1 MQERSERTRRR
12 LVYAGAEMFHRNG
25 YANATLGEIASA
37 AGVTKGA
44 LYFHFASK
52 DELAEAVQQRGCAL
66 LHDSVRALREAGT
79 PPLQALIDTTHWLA
93 WTLHA
98 DPAVAASFRITKE
111 CGPPTRGPAGTRPA
125 VVDFHAAWIS
135 AVSTL
140 LRLARDAGE
149 LRAQGR
155 AWDSAQA
162 LVVAAACGI
171 EVMSGTGMP
180 YGELQRKVTALWA
193 LLLPALVAEDRAR
206 EYRTQAAAVMGSEH
220 TTGPEHLT
228 GTRHTTGPERTAGT
242 GHPADPGPAG
252 RTAPPPSREPARPP
266 GSSNSDSDSDGGGS
280 AVRDGTGDAGRDGA
294 RDAETVRSS
303 R

>member
-12 LVYAGAEMFHRNG
+12 LVYAGAELFHRNG

-66 LHDSVRALREAGT
+66 LHDAVRALRESGAT
-79 PPLQALIDTTHWLA
+79 PLQALIDTTHWLA
-93 WTLHA
+93 WTLHE

-111 CGPPTRGPAGTRPA
+111 CGPAPRGPSGARPA
-125 VVDFHAAWIS
+125 VVDFHGAWIS
-135 AVSTL
+135 AVCTL
-140 LRLARDAGE
+140 LRMARDTGEVAAAGRGWE
-149 LRAQGR
+149 
-155 AWDSAQA
+155 SAEA

-193 LLLPALVAEDRAR
+193 LLLPALVAAGRGR
-206 EYRTQAAAVMGSEH
+206 EYRTQPATAADTAVD
-220 TTGPEHLT
+220 
-228 GTRHTTGPERTAGT
+228 
-242 GHPADPGPAG
+242 ADGGAWPG
-252 RTAPPPSREPARPP
+252 SREPGDFLGDGMP
-266 GSSNSDSDSDGGGS
+266 G
-280 AVRDGTGDAGRDGA
+280 THP
-294 RDAETVRSS
+294 VRSG

>member
-66 LHDSVRALREAGT
+66 LHDSVRGLRESGV

-111 CGPPTRGPAGTRPA
+111 CGAPPRAPAGTRPA
-125 VVDFHAAWIS
+125 VVDLHAAWIS

-149 LRAQGR
+149 LSARGR

-206 EYRTQAAAVMGSEH
+206 EYRTQAAAAIGA
-220 TTGPEHLT
+220 
-228 GTRHTTGPERTAGT
+228 ERAPDTPDMPCTPIPDTPDTPDMPCTPIPDTPGAAGAAGAVGAVDT
-242 GHPADPGPAG
+242 VGAADGRPA
-252 RTAPPPSREPARPP
+252 
-266 GSSNSDSDSDGGGS
+266 
-280 AVRDGTGDAGRDGA
+280 
-294 RDAETVRSS
+294 DAETVRSG